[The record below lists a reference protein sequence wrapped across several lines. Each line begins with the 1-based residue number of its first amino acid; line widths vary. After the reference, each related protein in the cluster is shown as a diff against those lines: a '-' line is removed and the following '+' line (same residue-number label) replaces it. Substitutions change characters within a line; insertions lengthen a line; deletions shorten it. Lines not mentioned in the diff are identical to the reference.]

1 MSWEFIHIVRR
12 TYQGDDNWGEM
23 FIQTVKGAWE
33 RLCYTY
39 ELPWDVYV
47 SGPLSG
53 KSKNNISR
61 IKIGTYDLKP
71 RSNGPKGW
79 RLELQNTGHR
89 TNIQIHRSHSSMFI
103 QGCIL
108 PVNFNNLSASKLKKG
123 DPSIQT
129 QSIALMNKI
138 KNRYDKM
145 KSKKKDNP
153 SLTIAARLP
162 ALHIMPRSSMYA

>member
-1 MSWEFIHIVRR
+1 M
-12 TYQGDDNWGEM
+12 
-23 FIQTVKGAWE
+23 
-33 RLCYTY
+33 
-39 ELPWDVYV
+39 
-47 SGPLSG
+47 PLSG

-61 IKIGTYDLKP
+61 IKIDTYDLKP